1 MKTSKVDIDKGSLPY
16 LVQLKRTLAE
26 QKKNGPTNY
35 FVNKILEA
43 SFKRMMR
50 QGSAH
55 LKLIKNKGLDS
66 SETKKAKK
74 DINKTRSKFWVRKLN
89 QEKSKG
95 SGSSDQAMRAFDSL
109 KKSNKAYNES
119 VNYFV
124 SKILDFSKNK

>member
-1 MKTSKVDIDKGSLPY
+1 
-16 LVQLKRTLAE
+16 
-26 QKKNGPTNY
+26 
-35 FVNKILEA
+35 
-43 SFKRMMR
+43 MR

-74 DINKTRSKFWVRKLN
+74 DVNKTRSKFWVRKLN